1 MKRIILALA
10 ATLALAGCDTFV
22 RKEVVVE
29 THYVVRKATDQ
40 QKALPPYPAP
50 LNVATADQ
58 LSLADWIAQS
68 EKRQYDLES
77 IIKRLVEYYEQAPT
91 PEEKAAA
98 PAAPA
103 SAASAA
109 K

>member
-1 MKRIILALA
+1 MKRLLLIAVVLAL
-10 ATLALAGCDTFV
+10 TGCDTFV

-40 QKALPPYPAP
+40 QKTLPPYPAP
-50 LNVATADQ
+50 INVITADQ
-58 LSLADWIAQS
+58 IALAEWIAQS

-77 IIKRLVEYYEQAPT
+77 IIQRLIEYYEQAPT
-91 PEEKAAA
+91 PEEKKAAA